1 MTAAVT
7 AMITAVVGVLGT
19 LFAPVLSQ
27 RLTARQRAE
36 EARAAEERRRFEER
50 RAAYTAMNRASRQFH
65 TLLKDALHRIRDGVY
80 TEQDRGQLE
89 EARRDYRDRYA
100 EAQMVVPERILDASR
115 AVNQVLAGIDA
126 GQATRPGPGPGG
138 RERAPGPP
146 RPEGGRAAVVGD
158 AAADAG
164 GPGRGRPRRRSVAGP
179 RSCRVRSPAGQQA
192 QRFR

>member
-36 EARAAEERRRFEER
+36 EAGRAEHRRLFEER

-65 TLLKDALHRIRDGVY
+65 TLLKDALHRLRDGVY
-80 TEQDRGQLE
+80 TEQERDQLE

-100 EAQMVVPERILDASR
+100 EAQMVVPERILQASR
-115 AVNQVLAGIDA
+115 SVNVVLAGIDA
-126 GQATRPGPGPGG
+126 EVKRLDRGLAREGESPEQALVDLK
-138 RERAPGPP
+138 EVEP
-146 RPEGGRAAVVGD
+146 RLSAM
-158 AAADAG
+158 
-164 GPGRGRPRRRSVAGP
+164 RRLMRQDLGVDD
-179 RSCRVRSPAGQQA
+179 
-192 QRFR
+192 

>member
-36 EARAAEERRRFEER
+36 EAQVAEHRRRFEDR
-50 RAAYTAMNRASRQFH
+50 RDAYTAMNRSSRQFH

-80 TEQDRGQLE
+80 TELERDQLE

-115 AVNQVLAGIDA
+115 SVNGVLADVD
-126 GQATRPGPGPGG
+126 
-138 RERAPGPP
+138 
-146 RPEGGRAAVVGD
+146 AAVKRLDRGMTRD
-158 AAADAG
+158 GESAEQTMLDLKEAEPRLTAMRLLMRADLG
-164 GPGRGRPRRRSVAGP
+164 VTE
-179 RSCRVRSPAGQQA
+179 
-192 QRFR
+192 